1 MYCLGISSG
10 RKDCHLWVLT
20 SFKIKQLDFGHPQSF
35 VVGSKTGKNYSYPVL
50 TVNFH
55 LVPLDLLRT
64 KTLTSISNPTPSSVL
79 RENCSM
85 VSVEL

>member
-10 RKDCHLWVLT
+10 REDCHLWVLT
-20 SFKIKQLDFGHPQSF
+20 SFKIKQLDSGHSQSF
-35 VVGSKTGKNYSYPVL
+35 VVGSKTGENYSYPVP
-50 TVNFH
+50 TVSLH
-55 LVPLDLLRT
+55 LVALDWLRT
-64 KTLTSISNPTPSSVL
+64 KTLTPISNPTPSSV